1 LIKNLLCFEPSKR
14 ISAGECLQHE
24 WFKMKLKQ
32 ETSQNANKVMNNI
45 KNFRSEFKF
54 QKAVL
59 LYIISFFDI
68 KEEKDELYKTFKQL
82 DLDGDG
88 E

>member
-1 LIKNLLCFEPSKR
+1 MYRSNLPL
-14 ISAGECLQHE
+14 G
-24 WFKMKLKQ
+24 KQ
-32 ETSQNANKVMNNI
+32 ETSQNANKVMNNL